1 MRRKI
6 RPPFRNRLDLADRT
20 QVRVV
25 SRRLR
30 LSEAQLTQ
38 LVDRIGSSIAALS
51 KEVALRRA
59 VPPEI
64 PPAVPS
70 PAVAAKALAASE
82 LGESATTN
90 AAAAALPNS

>member
-6 RPPFRNRLDLADRT
+6 RTAIRNRLDLADPT

-30 LSEAQLTQ
+30 LSETELTK
-38 LVDRIGSSIAALS
+38 LVDRVGNSIAALG
-51 KEVALRRA
+51 KEAALRRA
-59 VPPEI
+59 I
-64 PPAVPS
+64 STGMPPAVPT

-82 LGESATTN
+82 VNEAPVGVRSFD
-90 AAAAALPNS
+90 P

>member
-6 RPPFRNRLDLADRT
+6 QPRFRNRLDLADRT

-30 LSEAQLTQ
+30 LSEAELMD
-38 LVDRIGSSIAALS
+38 LANRVGNSIAALS

-59 VPPEI
+59 VPLEAPQTI
-64 PPAVPS
+64 PS
-70 PAVAAKALAASE
+70 PAGAAKALAASE
-82 LGESATTN
+82 LNETATPN
-90 AAAAALPNS
+90 AATSAMSIS